1 MCVVQAPQYLGRIDG
16 LAAVEGHHQRS
27 IAGQP
32 LQQVHAIAD
41 RAGRGRIARHMCIPG
56 CPGLTVGR
64 QQRGIGVQHSLVGL
78 VADGTQ
84 HRPLNR
90 VGIRQQRQG
99 LVTVAGQDH
108 FIEAFNAGRGVHAR
122 APWHALD
129 RVHRA
134 FQPFVHPPACT
145 QRVHIAGRAALDHA
159 PGRAPGHLQHLVIG
173 HELHQIARRKVQHLC
188 GR

>member
-1 MCVVQAPQYLGRIDG
+1 
-16 LAAVEGHHQRS
+16 
-27 IAGQP
+27 
-32 LQQVHAIAD
+32 
-41 RAGRGRIARHMCIPG
+41 MCIPG

-84 HRPLNR
+84 HRLLNR
-90 VGIRQQRQG
+90 IRVWQQGQG
-99 LVTVAGQDH
+99 LVAVAGQNH
-108 FIEAFNAGRGVHAR
+108 LIEAFDTVRRVHAR

-134 FQPFVHPPACT
+134 FQPLVYPPART
-145 QRVHIAGRAALDHA
+145 KGIHIAGRTALDHA
-159 PGRAPGHLQHLVIG
+159 PGRAPGHLQHLVVG